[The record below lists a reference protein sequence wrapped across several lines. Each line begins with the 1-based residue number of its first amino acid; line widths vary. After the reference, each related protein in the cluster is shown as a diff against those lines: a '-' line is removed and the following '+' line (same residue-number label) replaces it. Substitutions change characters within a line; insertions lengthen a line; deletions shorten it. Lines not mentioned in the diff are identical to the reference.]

1 MSFLHREDKQEILA
15 RRADLETE
23 GVRVKIQIILQLSLG
38 DNSRLIWLK
47 MQMIFTFLKIFHG
60 IQVTED
66 MADSQLEGWMRL
78 GKLQEQV
85 TEKYPNVQVRRI
97 VEQPLFIILNLSPIL
112 AYLSCFYI
120 SKYIL
125 KTFPDAPLYGPLD
138 CRRPR
143 GHLGPKVKQ
152 TCCLILDILAKKV
165 KVKVILY
172 LV

>member
-23 GVRVKIQIILQLSLG
+23 GVRVKIQIILQLSPG
-38 DNSRLIWLK
+38 GKSCLIWLK
-47 MQMIFTFLKIFHG
+47 ARRIKTVLKIFHG

-112 AYLSCFYI
+112 AYLF
-120 SKYIL
+120 
-125 KTFPDAPLYGPLD
+125 
-138 CRRPR
+138 
-143 GHLGPKVKQ
+143 
-152 TCCLILDILAKKV
+152 
-165 KVKVILY
+165 
-172 LV
+172 